1 MIKRFNVRLLL
12 AVILFTVSSAE
23 AQQTGKIFRIGY
35 LDRTTVSGSEIL
47 VEAFRQELSKLGWIE
62 GKNITIEHRFADQ
75 KLDRLPALAAELVH
89 LKVDVIV
96 TGGFGP
102 TRAAK
107 DATVAI
113 PIVMAQDPDPVGNG
127 LVVSLARPGGNVT
140 GLSALANELGTKRL
154 EILKDTMPKLNRV
167 AYLTTTD
174 DNEQMR
180 LARKEIRAAARA
192 LTLNLEEIETQLDAK
207 GLDSAFQAAK
217 QKQVG
222 AILSSSIR
230 PLFSERKRIVDL
242 AAKYRLPAIYPQKEF
257 VDEGG
262 LMSYGADYVDL
273 YRRAAVYVD
282 KILKGAKPADLPVQ
296 QATKFEFIVNLKTA
310 KQIGLTIPMRVLE
323 RANQVIR

>member
-1 MIKRFNVRLLL
+1 MRTKTTTHRCTQTMLTRESYTKRLFWIRFFGSQSHNLKSKACPRSRSGIKNRKWVGMV
-12 AVILFTVSSAE
+12 AIVCVIALVGLRAE
-23 AQQTGKIFRIGY
+23 AQQAGKIFRIGY
-35 LDRTTVSGSEIL
+35 LDRTNASGSQVL

-62 GKNITIEHRFADQ
+62 GRNITIERRFADQ
-75 KLDRLPALAAELVH
+75 KLDRLPALAAELAH
-89 LKVDVIV
+89 LKVDLIV

-107 DATVAI
+107 DTTVAI

-217 QKQVG
+217 QKQV
-222 AILSSSIR
+222 
-230 PLFSERKRIVDL
+230 
-242 AAKYRLPAIYPQKEF
+242 
-257 VDEGG
+257 
-262 LMSYGADYVDL
+262 
-273 YRRAAVYVD
+273 
-282 KILKGAKPADLPVQ
+282 
-296 QATKFEFIVNLKTA
+296 
-310 KQIGLTIPMRVLE
+310 
-323 RANQVIR
+323 